1 MDLTTGIVLVIVG
14 GALEGL
20 FSLGVTRTR
29 GWKWE
34 NIWGLGSLIALVLV
48 PWPVAL
54 LTVPDL
60 FGVFA
65 SVPPWLLVSTF
76 LFGLGWGLGGIF
88 WGKAIA
94 AVGVALGV
102 SLLMGMITIFG
113 SPVPLAINEPA
124 KLMEPGGLTL
134 LAALGVMVVGVVLCA
149 VAGARKD
156 RELSVDAGSP
166 AAQDP
171 SIPFAVGL
179 LFCLLSGVLSAM
191 LNFGLVFGDPIRQ
204 AASPPEAPN
213 PFAANAIWAIV
224 FTGNYLVNAGY
235 AFFLMFK
242 NRTLGLIS
250 SEGTP
255 TSWFWALFMGTAWP
269 LGVVLFG
276 VGAGKMGEY
285 GAYVGFPMML
295 LVAILFAN
303 LAGALGGE
311 WRGTSSRTRAVMFGG
326 VTVLFVAFAV
336 FSVANRLLAAS

>member
-54 LTVPDL
+54 LSVPDL

-65 SVPPWLLVSTF
+65 SVSPGLLVVTF

-94 AVGVALGV
+94 AVGMALGV
-102 SLLMGMITIFG
+102 SLLMGMITIVG

-124 KLMEPGGLTL
+124 KLIEPGGLTL

-149 VAGARKD
+149 MAGARRD
-156 RELSVDAGSP
+156 RELSVDAGSQP
-166 AAQDP
+166 AQGP
-171 SIPFAVGL
+171 STPFALGL

-213 PFAANAIWAIV
+213 PFAANAIWALV

-235 AFFLMFK
+235 AFFLMYR
-242 NRTLGLIS
+242 NRTFGLIL

-255 TSWFWALFMGTAWP
+255 TNWFWAFFMGTAWP
-269 LGVVLFG
+269 LGIVLFG
-276 VGAGKMGEY
+276 IGAGKMGEY

-311 WRGTSSRTRAVMFGG
+311 WRGTSSKTRAVMVGG
-326 VTVLFVAFAV
+326 LAVLFVAFAV
-336 FSVANRLLAAS
+336 FSLANMLLQAS